1 MMLMTAIHRHP
12 WLMWPLLAL
21 STVLLVAGALL
32 VVA

>member
-12 WLMWPLLAL
+12 WPLLAL